1 MFMTVREVISNK
13 LAAVSVRDLL
23 LVEAVA
29 MKRSFR
35 YAAIDMGISTSGL
48 SYQVKKVEEILGQPI
63 FERGSKITPTAFG
76 KEVLDLIAV
85 ILEGVTRLE
94 GLRDDGL
101 ALPFGQTLRIGVI
114 SSLAPDNLL
123 RIIQICA
130 HRSGKT
136 KVELVSGKHQ
146 GLLRRLQNREID
158 LLISAAQSVPEGM
171 AYTSLFKEHFV
182 SLVRADKLQPELHP
196 LMLCEPGLLP
206 LSEDDFVPSLITEG
220 LSKLLSSGL
229 TRTYGLGVE
238 HRMALVAAGYGHALL
253 PYGWVRDVHLPDHL
267 AVMELPP
274 ALSAERELGC
284 FWRHSY
290 MMGSQ
295 ISQAFSEAW

>member
-1 MFMTVREVISNK
+1 MTVREVISNK

-101 ALPFGQTLRIGVI
+101 ALPFGQTLRI
-114 SSLAPDNLL
+114 
-123 RIIQICA
+123 
-130 HRSGKT
+130 
-136 KVELVSGKHQ
+136 
-146 GLLRRLQNREID
+146 
-158 LLISAAQSVPEGM
+158 
-171 AYTSLFKEHFV
+171 
-182 SLVRADKLQPELHP
+182 
-196 LMLCEPGLLP
+196 
-206 LSEDDFVPSLITEG
+206 
-220 LSKLLSSGL
+220 
-229 TRTYGLGVE
+229 
-238 HRMALVAAGYGHALL
+238 
-253 PYGWVRDVHLPDHL
+253 
-267 AVMELPP
+267 
-274 ALSAERELGC
+274 
-284 FWRHSY
+284 
-290 MMGSQ
+290 
-295 ISQAFSEAW
+295 